1 MGVYRDSQLGLCI
14 DLRGP
19 DGNVF
24 YLLGVGNDL
33 ARQLGQTEE
42 WRETIEAA
50 TIMEANYE
58 TMVNIFRDF
67 FPIITFIGLED
78 VCDVQEDD

>member
-24 YLLGVGNDL
+24 YLLAIGRNL
-33 ARQLGQTEE
+33 SKQLGNEEE
-42 WRETIEAA
+42 WHEAVRA
-50 TIMEANYE
+50 AKIMGGNYM
-58 TMVNIFRDF
+58 TMVHLFRDF
-67 FPIITFIGLED
+67 FPTITLIGLED

>member
-24 YLLGVGNDL
+24 YLLGVGRNL
-33 ARQLGQTEE
+33 ARQLGQEEE
-42 WRETIEAA
+42 WHEAVQA
-50 TIMEANYE
+50 AKLMGGNYN
-58 TMVNIFRDF
+58 TMVNMFRDF
-67 FPIITFIGLED
+67 FPIITLIGHEEYFD
-78 VCDVQEDD
+78 EEGN